1 MIGIYTITNLIDGK
15 FYVGYS
21 KNIHKR
27 INKHRC
33 ILKLNKHEN
42 QHLQNAYNLDGVENF
57 KFELL
62 VECEYKHL
70 ASEEHYWATLLNVHD
85 NDFGYNISPTN
96 PNNIQ
101 QFSKETR
108 LKLSKASTG
117 NKRALGVEKSE
128 LNILKRNVSSL
139 KNENSNGSSKYKG
152 VIFSKRDKCWKAQFT
167 VNGKNIHL
175 GYFKTE
181 EDAKKIADEFR
192 LKKLNELCEKLK
204 LIEDQV

>member
-15 FYVGYS
+15 IYVGYS

-128 LNILKRNVSSL
+128 LNILKRNISSL

-167 VNGKNIHL
+167 VNWKNIHL

>member
-15 FYVGYS
+15 IYVGYS

-128 LNILKRNVSSL
+128 LNILKRNISSL

>member
-15 FYVGYS
+15 LYVGYS

-128 LNILKRNVSSL
+128 LNILKRNISSL

>member
-21 KNIHKR
+21 KNIYKR

-85 NDFGYNISPTN
+85 NNFGYNISPTN

-128 LNILKRNVSSL
+128 LNILKRNISSL

-204 LIEDQV
+204 LIENQV

>member
-1 MIGIYTITNLIDGK
+1 MIGIYTITNLINGK
-15 FYVGYS
+15 IYVGYS

-42 QHLQNAYNLDGVENF
+42 QHLQSAYNLDGIKNF

-62 VECEYKHL
+62 VECEYEHL
-70 ASEEHYWATLLNVHD
+70 ASEEHYWATLLNVH
-85 NDFGYNISPTN
+85 NNNFGYNISPTN

-101 QFSKETR
+101 QFSKETL
-108 LKLSKASTG
+108 LKLSKASKG

-128 LNILKRNVSSL
+128 LNILKRNISSL

-152 VIFSKRDKCWKAQFT
+152 VIFSKRDKCWKVQFT

-175 GYFKTE
+175 GYFKIE

-192 LKKLNELCEKLK
+192 LKKLNELYEKLK
-204 LIEDQV
+204 LIENQV

>member
-21 KNIHKR
+21 KNIDKR

-85 NDFGYNISPTN
+85 SNFGYNISPTN

-128 LNILKRNVSSL
+128 LNILKRNISSL

-204 LIEDQV
+204 LIENQV